1 MVDSDLS
8 TLWELFDYGNWSYNH
23 GWSGGP
29 LSIMYKYVAGIV
41 PLKAGFEQFQIFPE
55 PINYKNLECSFSTI
69 KGKIALKYL
78 ASEKNKTM
86 EISVPKESEA
96 IIRVPVN
103 AESLELEGEGKYLL
117 LEDRKDDKYN
127 YYSLSSGQWLV
138 KFSTLL

>member
-1 MVDSDLS
+1 
-8 TLWELFDYGNWSYNH
+8 
-23 GWSGGP
+23 
-29 LSIMYKYVAGIV
+29 MYKYVAGIV